1 MMLKEDLKEI
11 RIRKSP
17 AFTYGY
23 HWILGYGWVN
33 NVRGKMGFQV
43 ILKSGKKLFIG
54 SQQVEQLKA
63 ALERLLNNRIGEFRN
78 EF

>member
-1 MMLKEDLKEI
+1 MLKDDIKQI
-11 RIRKSP
+11 GIRKSP
-17 AFTYGY
+17 AMTYGF
-23 HWILGYGWVN
+23 HWVPGYGWVN

-43 ILKSGKKLFIG
+43 KLKSGKKLYIG

-63 ALERLLNNRIGEFRN
+63 ALEKLLNNRIGEFRN